1 MSFKVIALLR
11 EMGRVVCLFKW
22 FNITGL
28 GIQTH
33 LPLFESVYC
42 DVLLDQPGIERQPNL
57 CVCVCVSE
65 SQHRS
70 PLCTP
75 KTHTFRV
82 LIL

>member
-42 DVLLDQPGIERQPNL
+42 DVLLDQPGIECQANL
-57 CVCVCVSE
+57 CVCVSE
-65 SQHRS
+65 SQH
-70 PLCTP
+70 
-75 KTHTFRV
+75 THFV
-82 LIL
+82 LQKLTHSEY

>member
-1 MSFKVIALLR
+1 MMSFKVIALLR

-57 CVCVCVSE
+57 CVCVCLNHSTGVYYVLLKLTHSE
-65 SQHRS
+65 Y
-70 PLCTP
+70 
-75 KTHTFRV
+75 
-82 LIL
+82 

>member
-57 CVCVCVSE
+57 CVCVCVRLNHSTGVHYVLLKLTHSE
-65 SQHRS
+65 Y
-70 PLCTP
+70 
-75 KTHTFRV
+75 
-82 LIL
+82 